1 MQADIFVEQ
10 IKEIG
15 IDTLVGVPDSTLKQ
29 FCDYINFDGKGQMR
43 HYVPANEG
51 AAVGIAMG
59 TYLASG
65 KPACV
70 YMQNSGLGNTV
81 NPLTSLAHEDVYGI
95 PMLLLIGWRG
105 EPGEKDEPQHKFM
118 GRVTEPMLDCLDIS
132 HCVIDSGTTK
142 EEFKDMLALAK
153 AELDRCHQFAIVIKK
168 GTFAVNA
175 VRPEKIASEKNSTGN
190 YCNGNM
196 LVREEAIAAILRS
209 LEKEDAVV
217 STTGK
222 ISRELYEQ
230 ADRIY
235 GHHHQAFLTVGG
247 MGHASM
253 IAFGIAEARPEKKVY
268 CIDGDGALLMHM
280 GALAFLGTQK
290 PDNMIHICLNNE
302 AHESVGGMPTGAV
315 GADYAA
321 IAKACGYERTVTV
334 TEVNTLEEELQRARF
349 FKGLSFVEVKVSL
362 DSREDLGRPKE
373 SAGENKTNFMKY
385 HGV

>member
-1 MQADIFVEQ
+1 MQADIFVQQ

-15 IDTLVGVPDSTLKQ
+15 IETLVGVPDSTLKQ
-29 FCDYINFDGKGQMR
+29 FCDYINYDGSGQMR

-118 GRVTEPMLDCLDIS
+118 GRVTEHMLDCLEIS
-132 HCVIDSGTTK
+132 HRVIDSGTTK
-142 EEFKDMLALAK
+142 EEFKEVLALAK
-153 AELDRCHQFAIVIKK
+153 AELDLCHQFAIVIKK
-168 GTFAVNA
+168 GTFSSLEA
-175 VRPEKIASEKNSTGN
+175 KQQSDS
-190 YCNGNM
+190 NGNM

-230 ADRIY
+230 ADSIY
-235 GHHHQAFLTVGG
+235 GHHQQEFLTVGG

-253 IAFGIAEARPEKKVY
+253 IAFGIAKARHEKRVY

-334 TEVNTLEEELQRARF
+334 TEVNTLEEELQRARS
-349 FKGLSFVEVKVSL
+349 FKGLCFIEVKVSL

-373 SAGENKTNFMKY
+373 SAGENKVNFMKY